1 MTLQE
6 EIKSLKSWAFE
17 CKYKIATAT
26 TNKSRDGWK
35 HELAKTE
42 QQLKDA
48 LSEQEIN
55 Q

>member
-17 CKYKIATAT
+17 CKYKIANAT
-26 TNKSRDGWK
+26 TDKSRDGWK

-48 LSEQEIN
+48 LAEQETN